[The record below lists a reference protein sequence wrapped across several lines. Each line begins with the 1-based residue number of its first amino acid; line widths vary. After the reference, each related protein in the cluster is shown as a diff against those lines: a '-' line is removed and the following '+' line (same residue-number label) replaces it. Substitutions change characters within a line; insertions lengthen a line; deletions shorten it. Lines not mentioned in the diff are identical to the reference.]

1 MGCSILSFGV
11 APNKQT
17 LCLHPIF
24 QISSREL
31 WNPIQPS
38 ILRFFNSCANTTWF
52 VLGCWICGQFYDKL
66 TSFKIPFSASLFH
79 RKWHKKLNLTSI
91 MVPDV
96 VDSKSKPLM
105 CCRCRAFTSL
115 SRCTSKRACV
125 CQHSK
130 SKKFDDPIEVWSSLG

>member
-1 MGCSILSFGV
+1 LSNFVYQSNLPTCICNQILEWTLLPLRASKLCKNERCMISFPCLHDKTFSWMCSRMGCSILSFGV

-31 WNPIQPS
+31 WNPIPPS

-52 VLGCWICGQFYDKL
+52 VLGCWICSQFYDKL

-79 RKWHKKLNLTSI
+79 SKWHTRN
-91 MVPDV
+91 
-96 VDSKSKPLM
+96 
-105 CCRCRAFTSL
+105 
-115 SRCTSKRACV
+115 
-125 CQHSK
+125 
-130 SKKFDDPIEVWSSLG
+130 